1 MKLVNALTVE
11 TPLDPEIRQRIIA
24 FVPRLQRFC
33 RGLAGSRDAGDD
45 LLQATVE
52 RALSRIALWQ
62 PGTSLES
69 WMFRIARNLQ
79 INAYRAAAVR
89 GVAVDVEAADAVR
102 AGDLDAELE
111 HRSELSAVERAM
123 SAIPP
128 EQRAVLTAVV
138 LEGCSYAEAAEL
150 LEIPVGTVMSRLA
163 RARGA
168 IRAHIERPMALEN
181 AS

>member
-1 MKLVNALTVE
+1 VKSSQDA
-11 TPLDPEIRQRIIA
+11 PLDPVIRQRIIA

-33 RGLAGSRDAGDD
+33 RGLAGSHDRGDD

-52 RALSRIALWQ
+52 RALSRIKLWQ
-62 PGTSLES
+62 PGTNLES

-89 GVAVDVEAADAVR
+89 GSTVDVELADEVQAK
-102 AGDLDAELE
+102 DLEAELE
-111 HRSELSAVERAM
+111 SRSELAVVERAM
-123 SAIPP
+123 ATLPP
-128 EQRAVLTAVV
+128 EQREVLATVV
-138 LEGCSYAEAAEL
+138 LDGRSYAEAAEL

-168 IRAHIERPMALEN
+168 IRAFVNGPSAWEN
-181 AS
+181 AA

>member
-1 MKLVNALTVE
+1 M
-11 TPLDPEIRQRIIA
+11 DPVIRQRIVA

-52 RALSRIALWQ
+52 RALSRIELWQ

-79 INAYRAAAVR
+79 INAWRAATVR
-89 GVAVDVEAADAVR
+89 GVTVDIETADAR

-111 HRSELSAVERAM
+111 HRSQLSAVERAM
-123 SAIPP
+123 VTLPA
-128 EQRAVLTAVV
+128 EQRAVLATVV

-168 IRAHIERPMALEN
+168 IRAFIERPLALEN